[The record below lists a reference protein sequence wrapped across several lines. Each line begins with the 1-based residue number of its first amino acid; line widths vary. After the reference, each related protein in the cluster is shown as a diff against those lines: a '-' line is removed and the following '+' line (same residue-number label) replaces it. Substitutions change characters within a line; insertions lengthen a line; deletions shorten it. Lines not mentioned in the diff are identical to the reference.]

1 VSLRWRTMQ
10 PQDVPACAEI
20 VASHSVIGPRY
31 GAAIKNLR
39 RVWFS
44 LLGSE
49 AMTTAVFEEVVRDQV
64 HVVGFGVGLFVR
76 DEFIRE
82 LKTPPQFW
90 VGPELIKRVLKGA
103 SPALSDR
110 EVREANSDGGLNEL
124 VWETIALER
133 LAKRTDLYHLM
144 GRAYIEIHRGYRFK
158 EMITS
163 QAESPE
169 RLQWA
174 VDAGGLCWDPGS
186 AKYVK
191 SPTKSNDEFA
201 RRPHVVGITRELE
214 FERPGS
220 WIGVLFDYHA
230 PRIWFSPAEQRLL
243 RAAISSRTE
252 TNPAL
257 AKKLGVSL
265 PAVKKL
271 WLSIYTRVAHHAP
284 EVMAGPDKSGDER
297 KRGAEKK
304 RRLLAHLEEHPEELR
319 PLARRAVRRPS
330 SQPPFKPRPPQG

>member
-1 VSLRWRTMQ
+1 MSLRWRTMQ

-20 VASHSVIGPRY
+20 VASHSVIGRRY
-31 GAAIKNLR
+31 GAAIKNLCR
-39 RVWFS
+39 AWLS

-49 AMTTAVFEEVVRDQV
+49 AMTTAVFEEIVRDRV
-64 HVVGFGVGLFVR
+64 HIVGIGVGLFVH

-90 VGPELIKRVLKGA
+90 VGPELIKRVLKGD
-103 SPALSDR
+103 SPALSNS

-144 GRAYIEIHRGYRFK
+144 GRAYIEIHRGYLLK

-163 QAESPE
+163 QAESAE

-174 VDAGGLCWDPGS
+174 VDAGGLFWDPES

-191 SPTKSNDEFA
+191 SLKRSGEDFA
-201 RRPHVVGITRELE
+201 RKPHVVGITRELE

-220 WIGVLFDYHA
+220 WIGVLFDYQA
-230 PRIWFSPAEQRLL
+230 PRIWFSPAEQRML

-252 TNPAL
+252 TNPVL

-265 PAVKKL
+265 PTVKKL
-271 WLSIYTRVAHHAP
+271 WLSVYARVADHAP
-284 EVMAGPDKSGDER
+284 EVMAGPDKSGDET
-297 KRGAEKK
+297 KRGVEKK
-304 RRLLAHLEEHPEELR
+304 RRLLGYLEEHPEELR
-319 PLARRAVRRPS
+319 PVSHR
-330 SQPPFKPRPPQG
+330 Q

>member
-1 VSLRWRTMQ
+1 VSLRWRTLQ
-10 PQDVPACAEI
+10 PKDVPACAEI
-20 VASHSVIGPRY
+20 VASHPVIGPRY
-31 GAAIKNLR
+31 GATIKHLAR
-39 RVWFS
+39 AWHS

-49 AMTTAVFEEVVRDQV
+49 AMTTAVFEEVVRDRV
-64 HVVGFGVGLFVR
+64 HIVGVGVGLFVH
-76 DEFIRE
+76 DEFVRE

-110 EVREANSDGGLNEL
+110 QVREANSDGGLNEL

-174 VDAGGLCWDPGS
+174 VDAGGLFWEPKS

-191 SPTKSNDEFA
+191 SLKQSGEEFA
-201 RRPHVVGITRELE
+201 GKPHVVGITRELE

-252 TNPAL
+252 TNPVL

-271 WLSIYTRVAHHAP
+271 WLSIYARVAQQAP

-297 KRGAEKK
+297 KRGVEKK
-304 RRLLAHLEEHPEELR
+304 RRLLAYVEEHPEELR
-319 PLARRAVRRPS
+319 PVSHR
-330 SQPPFKPRPPQG
+330 Q

>member
-1 VSLRWRTMQ
+1 VSLRWRSMQ
-10 PQDVPACAEI
+10 PRDVPACAEI
-20 VASHSVIGPRY
+20 VASHSVIGRRY
-31 GAAIKNLR
+31 GDAIKNLSR
-39 RVWFS
+39 AWLS

-49 AMTTAVFEEVVRDQV
+49 AMTTAVFEEVVRDRV
-64 HVVGFGVGLFVR
+64 HLLGVGVGLFVH
-76 DEFIRE
+76 DEFVRE
-82 LKTPPQFW
+82 LKKPPHFW

-133 LAKRTDLYHLM
+133 FAKRTDLYHLM

-174 VDAGGLCWDPGS
+174 VDAGGLLWEPKS
-186 AKYVK
+186 AKYLK
-191 SPTKSNDEFA
+191 SLKKSGEDFA
-201 RRPHVVGITRELE
+201 RKPHIVGITRELE
-214 FERPGS
+214 FERSGS

-230 PRIWFSPAEQRLL
+230 PRIWFTPAEQRML
-243 RAAISSRTE
+243 RAAISSRIE
-252 TNPAL
+252 TNPVL

-271 WLSIYTRVAHHAP
+271 WLSIYARVARHAP

-304 RRLLAHLEEHPEELR
+304 RRLLAYVEEYPEELR
-319 PLARRAVRRPS
+319 PMSPRQNR
-330 SQPPFKPRPPQG
+330 QERPPQ

>member
-1 VSLRWRTMQ
+1 MQ
-10 PQDVPACAEI
+10 PKDVAACAEI
-20 VASHSVIGPRY
+20 VASHPVIGLRY
-31 GAAIKNLR
+31 GAAIKNLG
-39 RVWFS
+39 RVWLE

-49 AMTTAVFEEVVRDQV
+49 AMTTAVFEEVARDRVQLIGV
-64 HVVGFGVGLFVR
+64 GVGLFVR
-76 DEFIRE
+76 DEFVQE

-90 VGPELIKRVLKGA
+90 IGPELIKRALKGV

-133 LAKRTDLYHLM
+133 FAKRTDVYHLM
-144 GRAYIEIHRGYRFK
+144 GRAFIEIHRGYRFK

-174 VDAGGLCWDPGS
+174 VDAGGLFWEPGS
-186 AKYVK
+186 SKYVK
-191 SPTKSNDEFA
+191 SLKKSGDEFA

-230 PRIWFSPAEQRLL
+230 PRIWFSPAEQHML
-243 RAAISSRTE
+243 RTAISSRTE
-252 TNPAL
+252 TNPVL
-257 AKKLGVSL
+257 AKRLGVSL

-271 WLSIYTRVAHHAP
+271 WLSIYARVAHHAP
-284 EVMAGPDKSGDER
+284 EVLAGRDKSGDER
-297 KRGAEKK
+297 KRGEEKK
-304 RRLLAHLEEHPEELR
+304 RRLLAYVEEHPEELR
-319 PLARRAVRRPS
+319 PLSRRQKRQVATSEVGSGARGRSNPHHAS
-330 SQPPFKPRPPQG
+330 

>member
-1 VSLRWRTMQ
+1 VEAHSVSLRWRTMQ
-10 PQDVPACAEI
+10 RNDVAPCAEI
-20 VASHSVIGPRY
+20 VASHSVIGVRY
-31 GAAIKNLR
+31 GAAIKSLR
-39 RVWFS
+39 RVWLE

-49 AMTTAVFEEVVRDQV
+49 AMTTAVFEEVVRDRAQIIGV
-64 HVVGFGVGLFVR
+64 GVGLFVR

-90 VGPELIKRVLKGA
+90 IGPELIKRVLKGA
-103 SPALSDR
+103 SPALTDTQ
-110 EVREANSDGGLNEL
+110 VRAANSDGGLNEL
-124 VWETIALER
+124 VWETIALESF
-133 LAKRTDLYHLM
+133 ATRTDLYHLM
-144 GRAYIEIHRGYRFK
+144 GRAYIEIHRGYQFK

-174 VDAGGLCWDPGS
+174 VDAGGLLWDPVS

-191 SPTKSNDEFA
+191 SLKKSGAEFA
-201 RRPHVVGITRELE
+201 GKPHVVGITRELE

-230 PRIWFSPAEQRLL
+230 PRIWFSPAEQRML
-243 RAAISSRTE
+243 RTAISSRTE
-252 TNPAL
+252 TNPVL
-257 AKKLGVSL
+257 AKNLGLSL

-271 WLSIYTRVAHHAP
+271 WLSIYARVALHAP
-284 EVMAGPDKSGDER
+284 EVMAGPDKSGDEK

-304 RRLLAHLEEHPEELR
+304 RRLLAYVEEHPEELR
-319 PLARRAVRRPS
+319 PVSHRQNGSRPT
-330 SQPPFKPRPPQG
+330 

>member
-1 VSLRWRTMQ
+1 MSLRWRTMQ
-10 PQDVPACAEI
+10 PIDVPACAEI
-20 VASHSVIGPRY
+20 VASHPVIGPRY
-31 GAAIKNLR
+31 GAAIKKLS
-39 RVWFS
+39 RVWNE

-49 AMTTAVFEEVVRDQV
+49 AMTTAVFEEVLRDRI
-64 HVVGFGVGLFVR
+64 HIVGVGVGLFVH
-76 DEFIRE
+76 DEFVRE
-82 LKTPPQFW
+82 LKTPPHFW
-90 VGPELIKRVLKGA
+90 VGPELINRVLKGA

-133 LAKRTDLYHLM
+133 LATRTDLYHLM

-163 QAESPE
+163 QAESTE

-174 VDAGGLCWDPGS
+174 VDAGGLFWDPGS
-186 AKYVK
+186 ARYVK
-191 SPTKSNDEFA
+191 SLKKRNDEFA
-201 RRPHVVGITRELE
+201 RRPHVVGITRQLE

-252 TNPAL
+252 TNPSL

-271 WLSIYTRVAHHAP
+271 WLSIYARVAQRAP
-284 EVMAGPDKSGDER
+284 EMMAGPDKSGDES

-304 RRLLAHLEEHPEELR
+304 RRLLAYIEEHPEELR
-319 PLARRAVRRPS
+319 PVSRR
-330 SQPPFKPRPPQG
+330 Q

>member
-10 PQDVPACAEI
+10 PKDVPACAEI
-20 VASHSVIGPRY
+20 VASHSIIGPRY

-39 RVWFS
+39 RVWLE

-49 AMTTAVFEEVVRDQV
+49 AMTTAVFEEVVRDGVQV
-64 HVVGFGVGLFVR
+64 IGVGVGLFVH
-76 DEFIRE
+76 DEFVRE

-110 EVREANSDGGLNEL
+110 QVREANSDGGLNEL

-133 LAKRTDLYHLM
+133 LEKRTDLYHLM
-144 GRAYIEIHRGYRFK
+144 GRAYIEIHRGYQFK

-174 VDAGGLCWDPGS
+174 VDSGGLLWDPGS
-186 AKYVK
+186 ATYVK
-191 SPTKSNDEFA
+191 SLKKSGVEFV
-201 RRPHVVGITRELE
+201 RRPHVVGITRDLE

-230 PRIWFSPAEQRLL
+230 PRIRLSPAEQRLL
-243 RAAISSRTE
+243 RTAISSRTE
-252 TNPAL
+252 TNPVL
-257 AKKLGVSL
+257 AKMLGVSL
-265 PAVKKL
+265 SAVKKL
-271 WLSIYTRVAHHAP
+271 WLSIYARVALHAP
-284 EVMAGPDKSGDER
+284 EVMAGPDKSSDEK
-297 KRGAEKK
+297 KRGGEKK
-304 RRLLAHLEEHPEELR
+304 RRLLAYVEEHPEELR
-319 PLARRAVRRPS
+319 PVSHGQHGPRS
-330 SQPPFKPRPPQG
+330 S